1 MFVGYQNIT
10 YALTIATMHSIL
22 CIFFK
27 SSSSLLYVCNFRS
40 NSLRVSFLG
49 KIKLII
55 IVHHLVK
62 ISGFLI
68 RIYIFF
74 LYFTSTLI
82 IINKNLL
89 QVLRGESPLY
99 RTDPFFSVPNLFSCA
114 PRHLDPLLVKSQTRL
129 SIFCSLPFIP
139 SLGLHA

>member
-1 MFVGYQNIT
+1 MFSSRKIKRLLSVIVLIQAYLSAPVFHTPYFWSLLLWKKDCVYVMTNIWLEMKDIKIKLKVMFVGYQNIT

-74 LYFTSTLI
+74 L
-82 IINKNLL
+82 
-89 QVLRGESPLY
+89 
-99 RTDPFFSVPNLFSCA
+99 
-114 PRHLDPLLVKSQTRL
+114 
-129 SIFCSLPFIP
+129 
-139 SLGLHA
+139 